1 MSVILSIFLQP
12 LLYITYPSTYI
23 LTKRSHFKPS
33 LPRYLSPKETTSK
46 VLVQKKNRSRYDPSF
61 PPPATRNG
69 KRGKKKKKKKE
80 KRRLTRQP
88 SLDKLDERSE
98 TSCHYCRWNAVS
110 RGYLRNRPLKHA
122 EAAFRSFLPSP

>member
-46 VLVQKKNRSRYDPSF
+46 VLVQKKKNRSRYDPSF

-69 KRGKKKKKKKE
+69 KRGKKKKK
-80 KRRLTRQP
+80 
-88 SLDKLDERSE
+88 ERK
-98 TSCHYCRWNAVS
+98 TSFN
-110 RGYLRNRPLKHA
+110 
-122 EAAFRSFLPSP
+122 EATKPR